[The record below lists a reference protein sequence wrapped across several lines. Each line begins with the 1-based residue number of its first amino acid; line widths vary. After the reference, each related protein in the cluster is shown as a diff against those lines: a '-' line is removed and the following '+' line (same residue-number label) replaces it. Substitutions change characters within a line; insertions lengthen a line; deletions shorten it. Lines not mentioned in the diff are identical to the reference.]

1 MEKKGQNNLND
12 SRDMAGIN
20 QDIIL
25 LNEMFNTIR
34 QEVKLELEKGLYNN
48 GSAEN
53 VQTKVDTL
61 QTKAN
66 KKEDDGYIDVITER
80 KWDRVNMIKEYTDF
94 VREKIENYAEKSK
107 EYIIQYINQNNISKF
122 HYDDLQNVLNYFSC
136 ILQLKQKCLLC
147 NKQLTMS
154 LLFLNHLRKKKNRK
168 PAQLFSSKCKAL
180 KDELACYCK
189 CFESIKLMKCVTSAE
204 ETCKYVDII
213 DFFKNNAH
221 FYEKAKNSGLLR
233 NFHKNALL
241 VNFCRAIFLPSTD
254 MEPQSKEKN
263 VLQNALYMN
272 KNKSKKG
279 SEKGSK
285 KNKIMVCGKKI
296 KYTLKDVKCLNSEVH
311 NLKSFFK
318 IYNVKFI
325 LNNDEHLILME
336 CLKAIKRIKLPK
348 SVDPH
353 TTLIFCFL
361 CNLHNAVLRLKVESF
376 FCCYSEKR
384 FRFFIKNIWRQIKDK
399 TNIKTI
405 RFVPDRCLY
414 NYLKKNETP

>member
-1 MEKKGQNNLND
+1 MEKKGQNNLKD
-12 SRDMAGIN
+12 SRDMPGIN

-25 LNEMFNTIR
+25 LNEIFNTIK

-48 GSAEN
+48 ESAKN
-53 VQTKVDTL
+53 VETKVDTL

-66 KKEDDGYIDVITER
+66 KKDDGYIDVITER

-122 HYDDLQNVLNYFSC
+122 HYDDLQKVVNYFSR

-189 CFESIKLMKCVTSAE
+189 CFEGIKLMKCVTSSE

-213 DFFKNNAH
+213 DFFKKH
-221 FYEKAKNSGLLR
+221 ELFYEKAKNSGLLR

-241 VNFCRAIFLPSTD
+241 VNFCRAIFLPSKG
-254 MEPQSKEKN
+254 MELQSKQKN
-263 VLQNALYMN
+263 ALQNALYMD
-272 KNKSKKG
+272 KNKSK
-279 SEKGSK
+279 KGSK
-285 KNKIMVCGKKI
+285 KNKIMVCGKKTTF
-296 KYTLKDVKCLNSEVH
+296 TLKDVKCLNSEVH

-318 IYNVKFI
+318 IYNLKFT
-325 LNNDEHLILME
+325 LNNEEHFILME
-336 CLKAIKRIKLPK
+336 CLKAIRRIKLPQ
-348 SVDPH
+348 SVDPQ

-405 RFVPDRCLY
+405 SFVSDRCLY
-414 NYLKKNETP
+414 NYLRKYETS